1 MLSSESLI
9 AFLKNPL
16 RPASLAP
23 HTAARVR
30 ASAVSMSD
38 QGSRPPRPG
47 STLLFRIMNPELFY
61 AVPGPVLAV
70 GAAVVAVACANTARL
85 VGSVGGE
92 DETGGVG
99 AVDDDDGAPPPP

>member
-1 MLSSESLI
+1 
-9 AFLKNPL
+9 
-16 RPASLAP
+16 
-23 HTAARVR
+23 
-30 ASAVSMSD
+30 MSD

-85 VGSVGGE
+85 VLTADRPARDAARARENV
-92 DETGGVG
+92 
-99 AVDDDDGAPPPP
+99 VDDDDGAPPPP